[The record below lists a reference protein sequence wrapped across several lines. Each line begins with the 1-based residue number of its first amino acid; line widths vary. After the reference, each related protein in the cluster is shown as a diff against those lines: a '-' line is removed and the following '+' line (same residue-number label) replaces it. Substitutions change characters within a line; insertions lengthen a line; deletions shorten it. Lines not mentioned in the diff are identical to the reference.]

1 MATQPRAQQ
10 RRVAQPR
17 ATRPCAIGVDFGT
30 TNTVV
35 AIADADGAVTPV
47 RFSHAELA
55 LEIFRSTLCYEDVP
69 GNPRRIDVSAG
80 PWAIEQFLATP
91 HEHRFIQSFKSFA
104 ASPLFTSTQIFGK
117 RFSYE
122 DILSGFLSLLR
133 RHAGAALDDIAGL
146 PVIAGRPVQFVGAAP
161 DPALAVA
168 RMDASYAR
176 AGFPQVRYA
185 YEPVGAAFFFARR
198 LTGDAIVLV
207 ADFGGGTSDFS
218 LMRFRKTAQGVTAE
232 PLGHSGVGVAG
243 DAFDFR
249 IIDQVIAPRLGKG
262 GHYRLDGKRLPIPSQ
277 QYGQFAQWHQLAM
290 LKSPK
295 VLAELHKLAKVAED
309 PAAIEDFITV
319 IELDLGFGLYRAV
332 SEVKTALSSADQAEL
347 RFAMEGVEIRETV
360 RRADFESWIAPEL
373 AQIDAALGQVFEA
386 AGITPAAVDHVFMTG
401 GSSLVPALQALFEAR
416 FGADRLAGGDQ
427 LQSIAS
433 GLALIGLEGDPAP
446 WLAPAV

>member
-1 MATQPRAQQ
+1 MASPQRAAIPRA
-10 RRVAQPR
+10 V
-17 ATRPCAIGVDFGT
+17 GVDFGT

-35 AIADADGAVTPV
+35 AIADSSGAVTPV
-47 RFSHAELA
+47 RFSHADLA
-55 LEIFRSTLCYEDVP
+55 LEIFRSALCYEDIP
-69 GNPRRIDVSAG
+69 GTPRRIDISAG

-122 DILSGFLSLLR
+122 DILSGFLTLLR
-133 RHAGAALDDIAGL
+133 RHAGPALDFEALDGSENL
-146 PVIAGRPVQFVGAAP
+146 PVIAGRPVEFVGAAP
-161 DPALAVA
+161 DPALAIQ

-176 AGFPQVRYA
+176 AGFPAIRYA

-198 LTGDAIVLV
+198 LRQDATILV

-218 LMRFRKTAQGVTAE
+218 LMRFRKTADGVSAE

-249 IIDQVIAPRLGKG
+249 IIDNVVAPRLGKG
-262 GHYRLDGKRLPIPSQ
+262 GSYRAGAKLLPIPGH

-295 VLAELHKLAKVAED
+295 VLADLRKLAKDAED
-309 PAAIEDFITV
+309 PEAIEDFIAV
-319 IELDLGFGLYRAV
+319 IEMDLGFGLYRAV
-332 SEVKTALSSADQAEL
+332 SEAKTALSSAETAMLVFD
-347 RFAMEGVEIRETV
+347 MEGVTIRETV
-360 RRADFESWIAPEL
+360 RRADFERWIAPEL
-373 AQIDAALGQVFEA
+373 AQIAAALDRVFA
-386 AGITPAAVDHVFMTG
+386 VSGLAPTAVDQVFMTG
-401 GSSLVPALQALFEAR
+401 GSSFVPALRALFESR
-416 FGADRLAGGDQ
+416 FGADRLATGDQ

-433 GLALIGLEGDPAP
+433 GLALIGLEADPAQ
-446 WLAPAV
+446 WLVA